1 MTVKDWLYLGIVVA
15 SYAITIVAGIY
26 AKNKSKINKT
36 TTAGKVIDVIGQLAT
51 YTVHEAEYTGMDGA
65 DKRQYASEV
74 VSQGLSWLG
83 IKNVDAALINGD
95 PNWKIALRDS
105 NGHLT
110 GKYIRTNTTWKLI
123 DTLTIKGVKYYKL
136 GTNQQ
141 LAPAKYFKKK

>member
-51 YTVHEAEYTGMDGA
+51 YAVHEAEYTGMDGE

-83 IKNVDAALINGD
+83 IKNVDAALINGAFEKSVNAMKLANND
-95 PNWKIALRDS
+95 LSVSPEPNYSAEIATTVPDS
-105 NGHLT
+105 DVIKPT
-110 GKYIRTNTTWKLI
+110 VGKKVTEN
-123 DTLTIKGVKYYKL
+123 
-136 GTNQQ
+136 
-141 LAPAKYFKKK
+141 A

>member
-51 YTVHEAEYTGMDGA
+51 YAVHEAEYTGMDGA

-83 IKNVDAALINGD
+83 IKNVDAALINGAIEKSVNAMKLANND
-95 PNWKIALRDS
+95 LPLSPEPKSNAEIATVVPDS
-105 NGHLT
+105 
-110 GKYIRTNTTWKLI
+110 
-123 DTLTIKGVKYYKL
+123 DVIKPTVDEKV
-136 GTNQQ
+136 TEN
-141 LAPAKYFKKK
+141 A